1 MMAGACEVCV
11 HLAREQCVAGC
22 QGEVYKPS
30 RFCRGIHFIHLQSV
44 EQLPVFSSLSTNYFD
59 STLKLILQLRLLF
72 LSGHQL
78 LHTAKMVVQFKV
90 FKKAAPN
97 GKLTIY
103 LGRRDFVDHVSAVD
117 PVDGVLMLDTDY
129 LQGRKV
135 FGQLVC
141 SFRYGREDDEVMGL
155 NFQKDLFLSSCQ
167 IYPPKENAESTK
179 LQERLIKKLGG
190 NAYPFSF
197 DMPVNA
203 PPSVTIQPGREDE
216 GRPCGV
222 EYYIK
227 VFVGEKEEEHSHK
240 RSTVVMNIRRIQ
252 FAPSKS
258 GRQPCTIVRKDF
270 MLSPGELELEVTLDK
285 QLYYHYENIA
295 INCIIKNNSN
305 KTVKKIKAAVQQSVD
320 ICLFSGGQFRSTV
333 ASVETQEGCPVNPGS
348 NLLKELTLSPTLSS
362 NMDRRG
368 VALDGHLKNIHTN
381 LASSTLLA
389 NPESRDMFGM
399 VISYTV
405 KVKLYLGAMGGEVTA
420 ELPFVLMHP
429 KPDLRRLM
437 RGDSQAQVEAFRSDS
452 MAGTVDES

>member
-1 MMAGACEVCV
+1 
-11 HLAREQCVAGC
+11 
-22 QGEVYKPS
+22 
-30 RFCRGIHFIHLQSV
+30 
-44 EQLPVFSSLSTNYFD
+44 
-59 STLKLILQLRLLF
+59 
-72 LSGHQL
+72 
-78 LHTAKMVVQFKV
+78 MVVQFKV

-117 PVDGVLMLDTDY
+117 PVDGVLVVDPSY

-141 SFRYGREDDEVMGL
+141 SFRYGREEDEVMGL
-155 NFQKDLFLSSCQ
+155 NFQKDLFLASEQ
-167 IYPPKENAESTK
+167 IYPPKDVEPTK

-190 NAYPFSF
+190 SAYPFTF
-197 DMPVNA
+197 KMPDQA

-216 GRPCGV
+216 GKPCGV

-227 VFVGEKEEEHSHK
+227 VYVGENEDDRNHK
-240 RSTVVMNIRRIQ
+240 RSTIQLNIRRIQ
-252 FAPSKS
+252 FAPSKT

-285 QLYYHYENIA
+285 QLYYHGEKIA
-295 INCIIKNNSN
+295 INVTIKNNSN

-320 ICLFSGGQFRSTV
+320 ICLFSGGQFKSTV
-333 ASVETQEGCPVNPGS
+333 ASVETQEGCPVSPGS
-348 NLLKELTLSPTLSS
+348 ALQKCMYLTPVLSS

-368 VALDGHLKNIHTN
+368 IALDGHLKNIHTN

-389 NPESRDMFGM
+389 NPENRDMFGM

-429 KPDLRRLM
+429 KPDLRRMM
-437 RGDSQAQVEAFRSDS
+437 RADSQAQVEAFRSES
-452 MAGTVDES
+452 IAASVDMD